1 MKLAWRL
8 MLYSFAVLVLLI
20 SSILIVVGNRMQRNI
35 IAEVVSSLEREA
47 RFVGDEWQRG
57 ADADSL
63 SDRAGRALHRRV
75 TLIDSAG
82 VVLGDSEFNG
92 DSLRS
97 LTNHRYRPEI
107 VEAARDGRGV
117 STRSSASKGDEEV
130 YVAVPAGNG
139 FARVSVATRAVDLI
153 FRDARRD
160 VALAGIVA
168 LALSFAL
175 AALFARHVSRPI
187 VELRDVAQEIAG
199 SATTHRNHVRNTGEV
214 GDLAVS
220 LETLSTRLGAL
231 QAVRRDFVANVSHE
245 LRTPLTV
252 VSGFAETLAHDDPPE
267 ATRKEFAAMILA
279 NTHRMQRIVDDL
291 LDLSRIESGGWVPKP
306 EQLDIADTV
315 HELLPALEQRAK
327 SSGTSLR
334 TYIARD
340 AQNVWADRTA
350 LRQVASN
357 LLENSIR
364 HTPNGIVTLFA
375 EHDADG
381 IWIGVRDTGEGIPEE
396 QLPRVFERFYRVDSS
411 RSRLE
416 GGTGLGLAI
425 VRHLTEAHGGKVRI
439 SSKPNEGTTVAAFFP
454 FAAGNSPV
462 DNSERNVKRP

>member
-1 MKLAWRL
+1 
-8 MLYSFAVLVLLI
+8 
-20 SSILIVVGNRMQRNI
+20 
-35 IAEVVSSLEREA
+35 
-47 RFVGDEWQRG
+47 
-57 ADADSL
+57 
-63 SDRAGRALHRRV
+63 
-75 TLIDSAG
+75 
-82 VVLGDSEFNG
+82 
-92 DSLRS
+92 
-97 LTNHRYRPEI
+97 
-107 VEAARDGRGV
+107 
-117 STRSSASKGDEEV
+117 
-130 YVAVPAGNG
+130 
-139 FARVSVATRAVDLI
+139 
-153 FRDARRD
+153 
-160 VALAGIVA
+160 
-168 LALSFAL
+168 
-175 AALFARHVSRPI
+175 
-187 VELRDVAQEIAG
+187 
-199 SATTHRNHVRNTGEV
+199 
-214 GDLAVS
+214 
-220 LETLSTRLGAL
+220 
-231 QAVRRDFVANVSHE
+231 
-245 LRTPLTV
+245 
-252 VSGFAETLAHDDPPE
+252 
-267 ATRKEFAAMILA
+267 MILA

-454 FAAGNSPV
+454 FAAGKSPV